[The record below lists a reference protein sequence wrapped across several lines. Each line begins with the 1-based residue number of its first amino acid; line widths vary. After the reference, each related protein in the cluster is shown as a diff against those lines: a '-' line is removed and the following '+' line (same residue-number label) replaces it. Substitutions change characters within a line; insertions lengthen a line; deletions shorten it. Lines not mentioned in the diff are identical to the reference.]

1 MNMIFGLSGRVFL
14 KEASRGLGYGD
25 LPTSVS
31 GYVSYVE
38 QKINSLC
45 LLVLGLLLLDIKGF
59 ASQANALCSL

>member
-14 KEASRGLGYGD
+14 KEASIGLGYGD

-31 GYVSYVE
+31 GFSYVE